1 MDIQFRKETLLPAL
15 QAVVSVV
22 ERRQTLA
29 VIGNVLVEAQD
40 DGIRLTAT
48 DLEVELQSTFAE
60 RVMEPGHITIPARKF
75 LDVVRN
81 LNDGIDIRLQVR
93 ADKAYLTAERSR
105 YSLSTL
111 PAMDFPGVD
120 QLTDTIQLQLQQKIF
135 KRLIESTQFCMALQ
149 DVRYYLNGI
158 LLDITPGS
166 IKAVATD
173 GHRLAV
179 SEISQDFDIK
189 ERFQVII
196 PRKGVHE
203 IFRLLSES
211 ENLVDI
217 TISSNHIQVQLPGLR
232 FTSKLIDGRYPDY
245 RSVIP
250 EENFS
255 AILDK
260 ENFKRAL
267 VRSAV
272 ILHEKMRGVRL
283 SLNTDCLMIHA
294 TNQDQEEAE
303 DEIVCEYQ
311 GDKIDIAFNVTYLL
325 DVISVIHGDSIKM
338 VFGKKNGSC
347 LIADTSDDRSQFVVM
362 PMRI

>member
-29 VIGNVLVEAQD
+29 VIGNVLIEAQEG
-40 DGIRLTAT
+40 GIRLTAT
-48 DLEVELQSTFAE
+48 DLEVELQSTFDE
-60 RVMEPGHITIPARKF
+60 RVTEPGHITIPARKF

-93 ADKAYLTAERSR
+93 ADKAFLTAERSR

-120 QLTDTIQLQLQQKIF
+120 QITDATQLQLPQNILR
-135 KRLIESTQFCMALQ
+135 RLIESTQFCMALQ

-158 LLDITPGS
+158 LLEVGPGF

-179 SEISQDFDIK
+179 SEINQNFDLSEIL
-189 ERFQVII
+189 QVII

-203 IFRLLSES
+203 IFRLLSDS
-211 ENLVDI
+211 DSLIDI
-217 TISSNHIQVQLPGLR
+217 TISPNHVQVQLPGLK

-250 EENFS
+250 QENFS

-260 ENFKRAL
+260 ENFKKAL
-267 VRSAV
+267 VRASV
-272 ILHEKMRGVRL
+272 ILHDKLRGVRL
-283 SLNTDCLMIHA
+283 SLETDSLMIRA
-294 TNQDQEEAE
+294 SNQDQEEAQ
-303 DEIVCEYQ
+303 DEIACEYQ
-311 GDKIDIAFNVTYLL
+311 GEPIEIAFNVTYLL
-325 DVISVIHGDSIKM
+325 DVISVIHGDTLKM
-338 VFGKKNGSC
+338 VFAKKNGSC
-347 LIADTSDDRSQFVVM
+347 LISDISDERSQFVVM